1 MNDYEDPKDRWKLLS
16 KELSLKQEVINRV
29 KQDLHEKDTQLKD
42 KGQEVVKMREE
53 VHLLD
58 QENYELT
65 EKLRVEQSI
74 ANQTNVEIPKYIMT
88 TPLHDL
94 RTGLLAGAHSY
105 L

>member
-1 MNDYEDPKDRWKLLS
+1 M
-16 KELSLKQEVINRV
+16 
-29 KQDLHEKDTQLKD
+29 HEKDTQLKD
-42 KGQEVVKMREE
+42 KGQDVVKMREE

-58 QENYELT
+58 QEIYELT

-74 ANQTNVEIPKYIMT
+74 ANQNIIDIPKYILT

-105 L
+105 LQL